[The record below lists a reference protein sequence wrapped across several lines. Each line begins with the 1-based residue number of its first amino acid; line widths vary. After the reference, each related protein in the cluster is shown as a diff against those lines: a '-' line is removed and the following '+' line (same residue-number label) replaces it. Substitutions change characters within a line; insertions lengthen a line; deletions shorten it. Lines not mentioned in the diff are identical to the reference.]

1 MFNGGCYGNDQEICI
16 NMISL
21 ILLVEFG
28 KVIWDK
34 LKECIVEVGI
44 ISHHTFNDLR
54 LPFFLLENKQF
65 TT

>member
-1 MFNGGCYGNDQEICI
+1 MFNGGCYGHDQEICI

-44 ISHHTFNDLR
+44 ISHHTLNDLR
-54 LPFFLLENKQF
+54 LPLFLLENKQF

>member
-1 MFNGGCYGNDQEICI
+1 
-16 NMISL
+16 MISL

-44 ISHHTFNDLR
+44 ISHHTLNDLR
-54 LPFFLLENKQF
+54 LPFVLLENKQF